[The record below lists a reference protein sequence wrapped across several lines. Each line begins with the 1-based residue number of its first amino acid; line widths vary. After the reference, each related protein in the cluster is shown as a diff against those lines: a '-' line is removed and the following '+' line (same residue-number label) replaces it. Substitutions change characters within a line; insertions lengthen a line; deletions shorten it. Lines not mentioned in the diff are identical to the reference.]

1 MTNTGSTSNHF
12 LISWHLPH
20 LMTRDRM
27 IQARDKKQVRIPS
40 QGSHVEVNAADARL
54 RARTSIQR
62 DAPTDISRNIQI
74 FTFVNRR
81 LTFVEATF
89 GNNLQRQL
97 ALLQLRGGFALAS
110 GACAVASQ
118 ELLHLLG
125 WQGGRRGDKS
135 RAGASRVRLA

>member
-97 ALLQLRGGFALAS
+97 ALLQLRGGFAV
-110 GACAVASQ
+110 GA
-118 ELLHLLG
+118 G
-125 WQGGRRGDKS
+125 PRRGGGQGLLLFPGWGGGGGGGQIS
-135 RAGASRVRLA
+135 S